1 MQQLFVLKGNLQR
14 LVVEEILVISRF
26 YVRRYSP
33 PDSFVL
39 PLHHQ
44 HFLAGHFASEFQLAR
59 VRNVLHYPDAAITR
73 RVAFLH
79 AEWREVS
86 HPANRCL
93 GIWQTLGL
101 GNLVPLCLDS
111 VQSTLNGGVPLQRF
125 VQHVCQIEERHRL
138 RLILC
143 GARMPGNSVCFGFL
157 RECRHRQPD
166 RQEKDSNPAHRSV
179 SSCQKRRCDSGQ
191 SALTTETL
199 RAGLDEESTEG
210 RLRGT
215 VSRDGIPVLCGDR
228 ALWRHLQACRNRNW
242 FGKVCGAA
250 RNL

>member
-44 HFLAGHFASEFQLAR
+44 HFLAGHFASELQLAR

-86 HPANRCL
+86 HPANRSL
-93 GIWQTLGL
+93 RIRQTLGL
-101 GNLVPLCLDS
+101 GNLVPLCLDG
-111 VQSTLNGGVPLQRF
+111 VQGTLDRGVLLQGLA
-125 VQHVCQIEERHRL
+125 HHICQIEDRHRF

-157 RECRHRQPD
+157 RECRYRQPD
-166 RQEKDSNPAHRSV
+166 RQEKDSNPAHTSV
-179 SSCQKRRCDSGQ
+179 SSYRKKNVTQAH
-191 SALTTETL
+191 SAQTTETL
-199 RAGLDEESTEG
+199 RA
-210 RLRGT
+210 
-215 VSRDGIPVLCGDR
+215 
-228 ALWRHLQACRNRNW
+228 
-242 FGKVCGAA
+242 
-250 RNL
+250 